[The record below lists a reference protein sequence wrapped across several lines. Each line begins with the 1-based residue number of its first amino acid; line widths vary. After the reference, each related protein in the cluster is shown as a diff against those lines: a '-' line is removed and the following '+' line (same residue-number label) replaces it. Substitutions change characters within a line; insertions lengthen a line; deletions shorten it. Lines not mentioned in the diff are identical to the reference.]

1 MNHLTKAC
9 ISCGMT
15 MTKPEEFGG
24 QKVGND
30 SCVYC
35 SHEDGNLK
43 ERNVVREQMV
53 RFWMSRE
60 EIDRTVAEE
69 KTDEYMAKMPAW
81 K

>member
-1 MNHLTKAC
+1 
-9 ISCGMT
+9 MT
-15 MTKPEEFGG
+15 MNKPEEFGG